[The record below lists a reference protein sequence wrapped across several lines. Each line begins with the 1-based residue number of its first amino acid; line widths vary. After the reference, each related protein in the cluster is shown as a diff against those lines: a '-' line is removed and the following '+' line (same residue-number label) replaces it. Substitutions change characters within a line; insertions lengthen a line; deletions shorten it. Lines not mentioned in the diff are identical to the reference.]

1 MVSSSLRGHT
11 VLIDDDDD
19 DDDEDD
25 DDDDDDDDDN
35 NASLTALESRRKSQL
50 NLAHNAKVKN
60 TLM

>member
-19 DDDEDD
+19 DDDE
-25 DDDDDDDDDN
+25 DDDDDDDDN

>member
-1 MVSSSLRGHT
+1 LVSSSLRGHT

-19 DDDEDD
+19 DDDE
-25 DDDDDDDDDN
+25 DDDDDDDDN